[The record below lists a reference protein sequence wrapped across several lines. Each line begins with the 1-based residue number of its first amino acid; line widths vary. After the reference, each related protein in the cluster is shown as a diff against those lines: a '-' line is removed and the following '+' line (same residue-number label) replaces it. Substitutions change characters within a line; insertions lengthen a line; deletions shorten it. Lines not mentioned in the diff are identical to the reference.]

1 MLVHKENDII
11 LQYKFYSRQN
21 FSDKT
26 LKSPSGGGC
35 CIFIA
40 IIIVTIVI
48 IVIIIIVIIV
58 IIIMLQI

>member
-48 IVIIIIVIIV
+48 IVIVIIV